1 MKICIILNHPT
12 TPENIGAA
20 ARALKTMGFS
30 DLRLVD
36 PCDHLSDRAH
46 WLAHGSEDI
55 LESAQVFNSIT
66 AAISDI
72 DFLIGTSAKKRPSK
86 NENIPARKLT
96 QLLQNKGT
104 TIQSV
109 GILFGTEDR
118 GLSNEQLAVCDI
130 LSHIPIKQAQPSLNL
145 AQAVMIYAYELS
157 PILQNKSRQTA
168 PKPTEQAY
176 RKLKQ
181 NVIDVLVE
189 LGLDNRM
196 PIHNRI
202 IERLALLGEK
212 DTHLIQSILTTLA
225 KKNQSD

>member
-72 DFLIGTSAKKRPSK
+72 DFLIGTSAKKRPRPLAGAWFRRYSRIGTGFQLDHRC
-86 NENIPARKLT
+86 NIRYRFSDRYIGKKA
-96 QLLQNKGT
+96 
-104 TIQSV
+104 TIK
-109 GILFGTEDR
+109 E
-118 GLSNEQLAVCDI
+118 
-130 LSHIPIKQAQPSLNL
+130 
-145 AQAVMIYAYELS
+145 
-157 PILQNKSRQTA
+157 
-168 PKPTEQAY
+168 
-176 RKLKQ
+176 
-181 NVIDVLVE
+181 
-189 LGLDNRM
+189 
-196 PIHNRI
+196 
-202 IERLALLGEK
+202 
-212 DTHLIQSILTTLA
+212 
-225 KKNQSD
+225 